1 MTSTTTTSNTSTI
14 STSAFPAITPP
25 TVQEEFFF
33 EPLLDAIG
41 RGDDVA
47 VTHII
52 DIGGFSADLSET
64 DANGFTC
71 LHWAASSRE
80 SERLLPTLLAQGAHV
95 EATNKFGQTPLH
107 LCCAQGRLYAV
118 TCLLHKGANPN
129 PQTTDTLST
138 PLHLAVQHDHE
149 DISRL
154 LLAFGADT
162 SIVNAAGETAFDL
175 GLAALLGGS

>member
-1 MTSTTTTSNTSTI
+1 MTSTTTTTPTVSTSPIHFPTTTST
-14 STSAFPAITPP
+14 T
-25 TVQEEFFF
+25 QEEFFF

-47 VTHII
+47 VSHII

-80 SERLLPTLLAQGAHV
+80 AERLLPTLLAQGAGV
-95 EATNKFGQTPLH
+95 EVTNKFGQTPLH

-129 PQTTDTLST
+129 PQTLDTLST

-154 LLAFGADT
+154 LLAFGADP
-162 SIVNAAGETAFDL
+162 SIRNAAGETVFDL
-175 GLAALLGGS
+175 GLAELLEGGS

>member
-1 MTSTTTTSNTSTI
+1 MTSTNNAHTTSV
-14 STSAFPAITPP
+14 SASPTPLAAATP

-47 VTHII
+47 VAHII

-64 DANGFTC
+64 DTNGFTC

-80 SERLLPTLLAQGAHV
+80 AERLLPMLLAQGARV
-95 EATNKFGQTPLH
+95 EATNNFGQTPLH

-129 PQTTDTLST
+129 PQTADTLST

-162 SIVNAAGETAFDL
+162 SIVNAAGETVFDL
-175 GLAALLGGS
+175 GLAELLGGS